1 MQRPRTAKPQ
11 TELCYLCR
19 RPNAETRDH
28 IPPKG
33 IFEEPR
39 PSNLISV
46 PCCEQCRQGQH
57 DDDEFFRL
65 FVCGLFHRNEPAARL
80 WTRKVVPR
88 TLKRGGRIAEMI
100 DDLRRTATPIVI
112 TRSGKPAEVTKFA
125 VSQDAIN
132 RVILRIT
139 RGLYFLERP
148 HVDSS
153 NFVFRVEQMDPL
165 RGVDTSTITDLDNL
179 FANHLTRGNQMFDC
193 WWELRDKKPIVTRYV
208 HMFAR
213 SAIWVILF
221 AEPPTFLNKLRI
233 RLEGIFKIGRLSKNR
248 RRPKVPR

>member
-1 MQRPRTAKPQ
+1 MQRPKTTKFRI
-11 TELCYLCR
+11 ELCYLCR
-19 RPNAETRDH
+19 RPNPGTRDH

-65 FVCGLFHRNEPAARL
+65 FVCGLFHRNESAARL
-80 WTRKVVPR
+80 WTKKVVPR
-88 TLKRGGRIAEMI
+88 TLKRGGRIAKMI
-100 DDLRRTATPIVI
+100 DDLRRTASPVTITENG
-112 TRSGKPAEVTKFA
+112 TRSEVTRFT

-132 RVILRIT
+132 RVLLRIT

-148 HVDSS
+148 DVDSS

-165 RGVDTSTITDLDNL
+165 RGVDSSTISGLNNL
-179 FANHLTRGNQMFDC
+179 FPNHLSRGNQMFDC
-193 WWELRDKKPIVTRYV
+193 WWELRDRKPIVTRYV

-213 SAIWVILF
+213 SAIWVVLF
-221 AEPPTFLNKLRI
+221 AEPPTFLNKLKI
-233 RLEGIFKIGRLSKNR
+233 RLERLFGIERVSKKTEL
-248 RRPKVPR
+248 PLFSP